1 MSNDDD
7 DADAMLMITATT
19 MTTMMLRKHLLAAMF
34 LCANRAGTL
43 ATVPIEITDV
53 QTTKKLT
60 AASKGTPKIFCPDVQ
75 CPHCDLLGHQSE
87 TCCHRS
93 LTTNPTPNF
102 PKYAAHQGTY
112 LQAPTFI
119 HSLILKTCYA
129 SDQMTGQAKNAR
141 YGMQILSRSNAQT
154 PQTPTSTFHTRLPQW
169 MMTAS
174 NASSLSM
181 TSKPTPAGR
190 TPTVSSSSS

>member
-7 DADAMLMITATT
+7 DADRDVNDHSDDDDDDDAEESLI
-19 MTTMMLRKHLLAAMF
+19 
-34 LCANRAGTL
+34 GGD
-43 ATVPIEITDV
+43 VPVCKSCGKFGHRTHRDHRCPDHKKAHCGE
-53 QTTKKLT
+53 QGHTKR
-60 AASKGTPKIFCPDVQ
+60 FCPDVQ

-112 LQAPTFI
+112 LHAPAFI
-119 HSLILKTCYA
+119 QT
-129 SDQMTGQAKNAR
+129 DQMTGQAKNAR
-141 YGMQILSRSNAQT
+141 YGMQIISRSNAQT

-174 NASSLSM
+174 NAISLSM